1 MRKAHKNRWRGL
13 SYITRRD
20 KLKYVK
26 IFKPRLL
33 VQKLRPL
40 LYILVL
46 IDL

>member
-1 MRKAHKNRWRGL
+1 MRNAHKNRGRGL

-26 IFKPRLL
+26 ISKLHPL
-33 VQKLRPL
+33 VQKLRLP

-46 IDL
+46 IDF